1 MTSEVLTMNKS
12 AIAMAAD
19 SAVTVNGSKTYNGVN
34 KLFMLSQDN
43 PPMGMMIYGSAD
55 FEKIPMETL
64 IKEYRKRTDFEEKDI
79 ISIKDDFLEFLGKN
93 TPNSDFESM
102 IESGLELF
110 KPLIVRQMEN
120 YEGSLVDFLKSR
132 VTQDL
137 PDFLNDYNQIIKQYD
152 NEFEEI
158 IPDYVEDEHH
168 DEIVTLLKNIFF
180 NYLMRMGTGI
190 VISGFNTQD
199 LFPSVV
205 KFNICLNNSG
215 KIEIV
220 DYEELINY
228 DGSGIFPFAQKDVI
242 NTFLTGIDSTME
254 NAIVE
259 LFSNFLDNHLEKI
272 RVEFNSN
279 DEIKNNYLSLVNQI
293 LDNFSMSSDIGVEE
307 FIRDIAKL
315 KDNYAYPI
323 LNSVAVLPKEELANM
338 VESLIRITSLKRKM
352 DSNLETVGGDIDVS
366 IISKGDGY
374 IWKKKKHYFDVELNP
389 QFFNKNK

>member
-1 MTSEVLTMNKS
+1 MNKS

-43 PPMGMMIYGSAD
+43 PPMGMMIHGSAD

-64 IKEYRKRTDFEEKDI
+64 IKEYRKRTDFEEKEDI

-102 IESGLELF
+102 TESGLELF

-293 LDNFSMSSDIGVEE
+293 LDDFSMNSDIGVEE